1 MSQCQDISRL
11 VASARESKL
20 RAAALHG
27 QKNSFHLHR
36 GAAEVDN
43 SPLPSQ
49 RCLLFHTFTP
59 QQLLSPPFLALY
71 PANEGTL
78 LHPTSSLNPA

>member
-1 MSQCQDISRL
+1 MSNNAKTITSRRFCSGEQ
-11 VASARESKL
+11 VV
-20 RAAALHG
+20 RAAAPP
-27 QKNSFHLHR
+27 KNSFHLHR

-59 QQLLSPPFLALY
+59 QQLPSPPFLALY
-71 PANEGTL
+71 PADEGTL